1 MSGELK
7 IVTTAGNEMEAALV
21 CGRLA
26 DAGIRSMQQLANSG
40 AGGRIGGGG
49 PRDIYV
55 AAEGLDLAR
64 STLGL
69 DDASQG
75 GPLNAETGPPTHRDV
90 V

>member
-40 AGGRIGGGG
+40 AAGASAAAGRGTYMSR
-49 PRDIYV
+49 PRV
-55 AAEGLDLAR
+55 WTSR